1 MPRCRT
7 ALLAALFAALHTPL
21 SLAQDLPQDDAQA
34 RCDAPRLRL
43 DVRKEHAALRQLYW
57 GHVNA
62 LLKDESFR
70 TFSRA
75 LLERDQ
81 ELADSLALH
90 RAAHAEGRHFEP
102 PRRLTGDNPAYPD
115 HLIGRSSGEGMV
127 LMHMLVSAEG
137 TVERIIHVDH
147 PDLPVAQAFV
157 DIAIQQIR
165 TWTFSP
171 TRIEGVAVASV
182 VTQPITFSSPYGYL
196 PPGRTTPPEPAPP
209 SWRNGNAADWGAPD

>member
-7 ALLAALFAALHTPL
+7 ALIAALFAALHTPL
-21 SLAQDLPQDDAQA
+21 SLAQDLPQDDGQA

-62 LLKDESFR
+62 LLKDERFR
-70 TFSRA
+70 AFSRA
-75 LLERDQ
+75 QIERDP
-81 ELADSLALH
+81 ELVDTLALH

-102 PRRLTGDNPAYPD
+102 PRRLTGDNPAYPG

-127 LMHMLVSAEG
+127 LLHMLVSAEG

-157 DIAIQQIR
+157 DLAIQQTR
-165 TWTFSP
+165 RWTFSP
-171 TRIEGVAVASV
+171 TRIDGLAVASV

-196 PPGRTTPPEPAPP
+196 PPEHTPPRPAPP
-209 SWRNGNAADWGAPD
+209 SARKVQATGWVAPD